1 MIASEPKD
9 RPDIDEII
17 KKDPWLKEINDIEDD
32 KEKFPKFKEEYKNY
46 IQGILDKIIK
56 LSKIRINKNKKAK
69 KEKHETRNI
78 SSVSIKERFDSN
90 MKPKKLIAQKYNYKY
105 YMKLIGDINPAEFMN
120 VLIDEMEKKYI
131 NDCQIGPDDKKL
143 KLTVAFIEKE
153 CEMDIKLYKLG
164 DNEHIIV
171 FDRKSDEDK
180 NEIFYNYV
188 SEIKDIIRNKY
199 E

>member
-46 IQGILDKIIK
+46 MQGILDKIIK